1 MKLKIIILVVVGLL
15 AGVGGY
21 TYYKY
26 NYLDT
31 LMLSEIIGKSDN
43 SVENMLTGIF
53 DFDTGLTRHDVSRIE
68 KRKDYWMG
76 RFQEVQN
83 ISDPE
88 RQAVELSK
96 LYDEMDADP
105 SMKKLTRIVF
115 DKSIDIGKAVLKAI
129 D

>member
-1 MKLKIIILVVVGLL
+1 MKLKIIILIVVGLL
-15 AGVGGY
+15 AGAGGY

-43 SVENMLTGIF
+43 PVENMLTGIF
-53 DFDTGLTRHDVSRIE
+53 DFDTGLTRHDISQIE

-83 ISDPE
+83 ISDPD
-88 RQAVELSK
+88 RQAEELSK
-96 LYDEMDADP
+96 LYNEMDADP
-105 SMKKLTRIVF
+105 SMKKLTGIVF
-115 DKSIDIGKAVLKAI
+115 DKSINIGRTVLEAI
-129 D
+129 N